1 MMVGNR
7 IALVED
13 EAPVRVALAR
23 LLRLADYEVTAYAS
37 GEEFLAGLSE
47 PMPLCVILD
56 VHLPGL
62 SGIEVQRQLRSGR
75 VPVPAVF
82 ITASDD
88 PSLDREA
95 SESGGLRLL
104 RKPFSGDELLRAVA
118 AALQWPAGATHPPG
132 ATTAGLVKTT
142 P

>member
-1 MMVGNR
+1 MAGSR

-23 LLRLADYEVTAYAS
+23 LLRLANYEVFAYAS
-37 GEEFLAGLSE
+37 GEEFLTGLAES
-47 PMPLCVILD
+47 MPLCVILD

-62 SGIEVQRQLRSGR
+62 SGIEVQRRLRSDR
-75 VPVPAVF
+75 AQVPVVF

-88 PSLDREA
+88 PSLERDA

-104 RKPFSGDELLRAVA
+104 RKPFSSDELLTAVA
-118 AALQWPAGATHPPG
+118 SALQWPAGARH
-132 ATTAGLVKTT
+132 
-142 P
+142 

>member
-1 MMVGNR
+1 MAGSR

-23 LLRLADYEVTAYAS
+23 LLRLANYEVLAYAS
-37 GEEFLAGLSE
+37 GEEFLTSLAESR
-47 PMPLCVILD
+47 PLCAILD

-62 SGIEVQRQLRSGR
+62 SGIEVQRRLRSDR
-75 VPVPAVF
+75 AQVPVVF

-88 PSLDREA
+88 PSLEREA

-104 RKPFSGDELLRAVA
+104 RKPFSSDELLAAVA
-118 AALQWPAGATHPPG
+118 SAVQWLGGARQ
-132 ATTAGLVKTT
+132 
-142 P
+142 

>member
-1 MMVGNR
+1 MAGNR

-13 EAPVRVALAR
+13 EARVRVALAR
-23 LLRLADYEVTAYAS
+23 LLRLANYEVSAYAS
-37 GEEFLAGLSE
+37 GEEFLKGLTESI
-47 PMPLCVILD
+47 PGCLILD

-75 VPVPAVF
+75 VQVPVVF

-104 RKPFSGDELLRAVA
+104 RKPFSGDELLAAVA
-118 AALQWPAGATHPPG
+118 SALNWPAGVRH
-132 ATTAGLVKTT
+132 
-142 P
+142 

>member
-1 MMVGNR
+1 MAGNR

-23 LLRLADYEVTAYAS
+23 LLRLANYEVLTYAS
-37 GEEFLAGLSE
+37 GEEFLTGLADS
-47 PMPLCVILD
+47 MPLCVILD

-62 SGIEVQRQLRSGR
+62 SGIEVQRRLRSDR
-75 VPVPAVF
+75 AQVPVVF

-88 PSLDREA
+88 PSLERET

-104 RKPFSGDELLRAVA
+104 RKPFSSDELLTAVA
-118 AALQWPAGATHPPG
+118 SALQWPAGARH
-132 ATTAGLVKTT
+132 
-142 P
+142 